1 MNLHQV
7 TEEFT
12 ALCSRLCK
20 DSHSYTAINVRRH
33 NRAMQR
39 LSIWAMRLSYEA
51 LAIQTEVYTHLLQNA
66 DEIVK
71 LNAASFALKYG
82 VCKDMAV
89 SVLEH
94 LQLEAMPLV
103 AFDAEMT
110 LKVWRG
116 EFPGRTL

>member
-1 MNLHQV
+1 MNLNQA
-7 TEEFT
+7 TEKFT

-20 DSHSYTAINVRRH
+20 DNHSYTAINVRRH
-33 NRAMQR
+33 NQAMQQ
-39 LSIWAMRLSYEA
+39 LSIWAMSLSYEA